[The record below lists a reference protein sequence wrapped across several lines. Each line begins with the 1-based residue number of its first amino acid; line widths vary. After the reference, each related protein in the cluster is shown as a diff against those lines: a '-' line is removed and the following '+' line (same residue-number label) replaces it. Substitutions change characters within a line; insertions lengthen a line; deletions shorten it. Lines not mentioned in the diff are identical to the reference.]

1 MKSLWR
7 RQVVVVEGSLS
18 VEMYCAW
25 LNSFLRVGER
35 GRTAAATVARQTTA
49 IILKYSLVLEQRQR
63 QTQSNAT
70 LKTEGIYNLSQIL
83 CNKIIKNN

>member
-1 MKSLWR
+1 MEKTSSSSIRFVKRDVL
-7 RQVVVVEGSLS
+7 
-18 VEMYCAW
+18 EMYCAW

-35 GRTAAATVARQTTA
+35 GRTAAVTVARQTTA

-63 QTQSNAT
+63 QSNAT